1 MKREL
6 ERMVWRRAG
15 GRCEYC
21 RVSQSHLRLPF
32 AIDHIIAIKHRGATR
47 AGNLCLSCAACNSHK
62 GPNISGIDEVTKRL
76 TPLFNPR
83 RHKWSKHFRW
93 DGPILVGLTAI
104 GRVTISVLEI
114 NLDYRVDL
122 RRDLIEEGV
131 FPSDPASPQV

>member
-6 ERMVWRRAG
+6 ERLVWRRAG
-15 GRCEYC
+15 GRCEY
-21 RVSQSHLRLPF
+21 RQISQNDLRLPF
-32 AIDHIIAIKHRGATR
+32 AVDHIIALKHRGATR
-47 AGNLCLSCAACNSHK
+47 ASNLCLSCAACNSHQ

-93 DGPILVGLTAI
+93 DGPTLVGLTPI
-104 GRVTISVLEI
+104 GRATVTVLEI
-114 NLDYRVDL
+114 NLDYRVEF

-131 FPSDPASPQV
+131 FPPERATPEF